1 MDYPGD
7 PALAQEVRTRV
18 LTTFRQTVEL
28 AEEGRLQEASL
39 GCDFI
44 LKMDPRFEPARELRE
59 RLAGSAAPVS
69 AADLLDRSPE
79 PARPTVPPPPPP
91 ATTAPAEDLRRT
103 QFSPQDLA
111 LSLADE
117 GVDLGALFET
127 PSAPQAAAPPLG
139 HTASEPAS
147 RIDELLA
154 EGQRAFDESQ
164 YQNAIDVWSRIYLID
179 LDHAEANRR
188 IDAARK
194 LKAEQERVADEQLH
208 EGVRALEEGRSEEAR
223 AILERL
229 LEQNPNHIAAREYL
243 GQLPGGEGGVLST
256 HEAPGEIYG
265 EPPEVPLPTPPAVA
279 ASHEGATSLTETKAP
294 RRGAS
299 GAKGQARAVS
309 ADRRFVWI
317 GAVGLALLLAA
328 GWFLASNWKRLFPNA
343 EAAAPTVAVSSMVEE
358 AVRLHAGGDI
368 EGAVQRLRRVTH
380 PNPEYP
386 RAQELL
392 AEWTAPE
399 ADPAAD
405 AAAAAAADEHSAQ
418 RIAAR
423 SAFLERARRA
433 YEEREYLG
441 AVKSFRAAEQIAPLD
456 GALADLY
463 ADSKRQLLPLAAQVD
478 LFQQR
483 EWDRVLPLLWRQH
496 LDDESNR
503 DVRRLLSDTL
513 FNMGVQAMRDG
524 DKAAAVQNFR
534 DLVRI
539 APEDALAQRLL
550 LFAESY
556 PGSSQDLVFQIL
568 ASQLEFRT

>member
-7 PALAQEVRTRV
+7 PALAQEIRTRV

-28 AEEGRLQEASL
+28 AGEGRLQEASL

-44 LKMDPRFEPARELRE
+44 LKMDPRFEPARKLQE
-59 RLAGSAAPVS
+59 RLAGSAGPVS
-69 AADLLDRSPE
+69 AADLLLARADE
-79 PARPTVPPPPPP
+79 PAPPAPPPPPP
-91 ATTAPAEDLRRT
+91 VTISPAEDLRTT
-103 QFSPQDLA
+103 QLDPQDLA

-127 PSAPQAAAPPLG
+127 PASAQQAAPPPLG
-139 HTASEPAS
+139 HTDSEPAS

-208 EGVRALEEGRSEEAR
+208 EGVRALEEGRSVEAR
-223 AILERL
+223 AIFERL

-243 GQLPGGEGGVLST
+243 GQQPGSEGVLST
-256 HEAPGEIYG
+256 HEGPGELYS
-265 EPPEVPLPTPPAVA
+265 EPPEAPLPAPPPVA
-279 ASHEGATSLTETKAP
+279 ASNDVATGTTAP

-299 GAKGQARAVS
+299 GVKGQARAAS

-317 GAVGLALLLAA
+317 GAAGLVLLLVA

-343 EAAAPTVAVSSMVEE
+343 EVAAPTEAVSSMVEE
-358 AVRLHAGGDI
+358 AVRLHAGGDL
-368 EGAVQRLRRVTH
+368 EGAKQRLRRVTR

-392 AEWTAPE
+392 AEWSVPE

-405 AAAAAAADEHSAQ
+405 AAAAAAADEHSAL
-418 RIAAR
+418 RMAER
-423 SAFLERARRA
+423 SALLERARRA

-483 EWDRVLPLLWRQH
+483 EWERVLPLLWRQH

-524 DKAAAVQNFR
+524 DKEAAVENFR

-539 APEDALAQRLL
+539 APEDTLAQRLL
-550 LFAESY
+550 LFAERY

-568 ASQLEFRT
+568 ASELEFRT